1 MVPRVT
7 TNVPS
12 VQQQKLVDLA
22 ARAVD
27 AVDAV
32 DADESPSTV
41 TMAIPPELQPRWHLF
56 AALAAVYVIW
66 SSTYLGMKIAMAT
79 FPPFVLGTMRFL
91 LAGGILLVL
100 HLARGGVRPTRAQ
113 ILAAAPVGILLFVVG
128 NGFIALA
135 QHEVASGVAAIV
147 ASTTPLWA
155 ALLAPLFGER
165 AQVAEWIGVGLGTIG
180 VALLGAHADLGSNW
194 LLTVGLLLSPVGW
207 ALGSMLAR
215 KRPLAPGLAGP
226 GLNMLW
232 GGLAMLVLAPLIGE
246 HWPESIPAEAWG
258 VFAYLVV
265 FGSLIGFTAF
275 TWLLKN
281 TRPSLAL
288 SYSYVNP
295 AIAVLLG
302 VVVGHEPLH
311 ETTIAATAILVVAV
325 AVVVRAAI
333 TRRTS
338 AARPGAAR

>member
-1 MVPRVT
+1 MRRVT
-7 TNVPS
+7 TNVPT
-12 VQQQKLVDLA
+12 VQQQKLLDLA
-22 ARAVD
+22 KPRLAAV
-27 AVDAV
+27 
-32 DADESPSTV
+32 ETTSTV
-41 TMAIPPELQPRWHLF
+41 TIAIPAEPSPRWHLF

-79 FPPFVLGTMRFL
+79 FPPIVLGTMRFL
-91 LAGGILLVL
+91 LAGSILLAI
-100 HLARGGVRPTRAQ
+100 HLVRGGARPTRQ
-113 ILAAAPVGILLFVVG
+113 QVLAAAPVGILLFVVG

-165 AQVAEWIGVGLGTIG
+165 AQAAEWIGVVLGTIG

-207 ALGSMLAR
+207 AVGSMLSR
-215 KRPLAPGLAGP
+215 KRPSAPGLAGP

-232 GGLAMLVLAPLIGE
+232 GGLGMAVMAPLIGE
-246 HWPESIPAEAWG
+246 RWPASIPAEAWG

-311 ETTIAATAILVVAV
+311 ETTIAATAILVIAV

-333 TRRTS
+333 ARRPQAGPR
-338 AARPGAAR
+338 AAR